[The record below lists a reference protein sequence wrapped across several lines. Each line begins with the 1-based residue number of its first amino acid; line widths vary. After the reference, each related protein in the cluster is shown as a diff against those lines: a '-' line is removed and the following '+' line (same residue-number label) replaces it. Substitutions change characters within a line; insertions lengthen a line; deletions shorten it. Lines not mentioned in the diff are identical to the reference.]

1 MNSQTVM
8 RIKSLSKTFPGRK
21 GLSETEVLAG
31 LDLKILPGKFVCI
44 VGPTGCGKTTLLR
57 ILAGLETPSAGKVE
71 LGGEEVNGPT
81 AEVGLVFQEFA
92 LFPWRNVLQNVTF
105 GLELT
110 RRNRR
115 EIVEEARHYL
125 EMVGMSG
132 AEKHYPRELSG
143 GMKQKVAIART
154 LALQPRVLLMD
165 EPFGSLDAQARNLM
179 QEFLLGLQER
189 TGVAV
194 VFVTHNV
201 DEAVF
206 LGSEVIV
213 FTARPAVIKKVYHVE
228 LAHPRCRTGDSFI
241 DYRREIL
248 ECLGEEIKTAEENI
262 FAG

>member
-1 MNSQTVM
+1 MDSQTVM
-8 RIKSLSKTFPGRK
+8 RIKNLSKTFPGRK
-21 GLSETEVLAG
+21 GLPETEVLAG
-31 LDLKILPGKFVCI
+31 LDFKILADKFVCI

-57 ILAGLETPSAGKVE
+57 ILAGLETPSAGNVE
-71 LGGEEVNGPT
+71 LGGEEVNGPN

-115 EIVEEARHYL
+115 EIIEEARHYL
-125 EMVGMSG
+125 DMVGMSG
-132 AEKHYPRELSG
+132 VEKHYPRELSG

-154 LALQPRVLLMD
+154 LALQPRVILMD

-228 LAHPRCRTGDSFI
+228 LAHPRCRTGDNFI
-241 DYRREIL
+241 AYRREIL